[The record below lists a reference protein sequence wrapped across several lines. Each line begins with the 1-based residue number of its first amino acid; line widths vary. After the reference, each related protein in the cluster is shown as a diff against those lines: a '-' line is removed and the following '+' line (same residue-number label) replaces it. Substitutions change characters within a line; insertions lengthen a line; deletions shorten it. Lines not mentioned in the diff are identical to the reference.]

1 MARKLRSMDLPGPA
15 GRLEALLEEVQDD
28 RAVGRAAVICHPHP
42 QYGGTM
48 HNKVVYRMAKAAR
61 GEGAAVLRFNYRGVG
76 RSSGTYDGG
85 VGERADLRAAIR
97 YMREKFPDAALTVGG
112 FSFGSRLALQVCC
125 DDQGIERVVAVGT
138 PVKRGDWSFLRHCGC
153 QKRFIHSTRDE
164 YGPQS
169 DMLRV
174 FNQAGRPKSL
184 AWIEAQDHFF
194 AAALDELE
202 AAVRTALDMG

>member
-1 MARKLRSMDLPGPA
+1 MARKLHSMLLPGPA
-15 GRLEALLEEVQDD
+15 GRLEALLEEVRSDS
-28 RAVGRAAVICHPHP
+28 AVVRTAVICHPHP

-76 RSSGTYDGG
+76 QSSGTYDGG
-85 VGERADLRAAIR
+85 VGERDDLRAAVR
-97 YMREKFPDAALTVGG
+97 YMREKFPDAGLTVGG

-125 DDQGIERVVAVGT
+125 DDPDIERVVAVGT
-138 PVKRGDWSFLRHCGC
+138 PVKRGNWSFLRHCGC
-153 QKRFIHSTRDE
+153 QKRFIQSTRDE

-184 AWIEAQDHFF
+184 AWIEAEDHFF

-202 AAVRTALDMG
+202 AAVRMALGLG